1 MRTFLTAASLTVA
14 ALVLAC
20 PPGAAAAGQDP
31 KEARGPEVGPSARQ
45 ILQEMS
51 EYLATANEMTFQ
63 ADVSYDELTGGQ
75 MLQFGGVAKLAL
87 RRPDR
92 MRARLDGDTR
102 QLEMVFDGRTFTVH
116 DAARNVYAQ
125 GEHSGTVDSALDTL
139 FERYGF
145 SVPLAD
151 LLYSDP
157 YQTLMASVG
166 TGNVVGRRVL
176 DGVACHH
183 LAFSQETIDW
193 QIWIEAG
200 ARPVPRQLV
209 ITYKDEPGAPQY
221 IARLSGWDFHP
232 RLSKSF
238 FGFNPPAGADA
249 IEFRPVAEQEV
260 TR

>member
-1 MRTFLTAASLTVA
+1 
-14 ALVLAC
+14 
-20 PPGAAAAGQDP
+20 
-31 KEARGPEVGPSARQ
+31 
-45 ILQEMS
+45 
-51 EYLATANEMTFQ
+51 
-63 ADVSYDELTGGQ
+63 

-125 GEHSGTVDSALDTL
+125 KESPGTVDAALDTL

-166 TGNVVGRRVL
+166 TGNVVGQRIL

-193 QIWIEAG
+193 QIWIEDG

-221 IARLSGWDFHP
+221 IARLSGWDFRP